1 MTAILMAFFSD
12 IGERVA
18 KEKEQKHIKMLEE
31 AVHNAV
37 STHSLLLLD
46 MVIYLAHLLIRFM

>member
-1 MTAILMAFFSD
+1 MAFFSD

-46 MVIYLAHLLIRFM
+46 VVIYLAHLLIRFM